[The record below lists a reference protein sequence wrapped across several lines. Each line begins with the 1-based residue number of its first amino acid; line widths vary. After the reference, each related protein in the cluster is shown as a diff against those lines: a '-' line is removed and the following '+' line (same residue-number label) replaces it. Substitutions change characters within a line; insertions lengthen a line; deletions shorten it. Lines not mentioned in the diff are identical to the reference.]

1 MERTGNPPPD
11 DSRAAH
17 GASRTNAALI
27 QIKSSDL
34 PGGDSREIGFSPA
47 KSRRFQIRNRRFF
60 DGLKK
65 AKPFDKEKTSALRGG
80 MISIRDGKNNRGGEP
95 MSHADVVISNVT
107 YEVSRVFSGSRS
119 MKDLPMSQIKE

>member
-1 MERTGNPPPD
+1 MERIGNPPPD
-11 DSRAAH
+11 DSREVQ
-17 GASRTNAALI
+17 GASRTNAVLI
-27 QIKSSDL
+27 QIKSSAL
-34 PGGDSREIGFSPA
+34 PGGNSREIGFNPS
-47 KSRRFQIRNRRFF
+47 KSRRFQSRNRRFF

-65 AKPFDKEKTSALRGG
+65 AKSFDKEKSPALRGG
-80 MISIRDGKNNRGGEP
+80 MIITHNGKNNRGGEH